1 MSLVVINAVTVPE
14 DRRQEFEARFAARAG
29 HVAGAPGFEAFELM
43 RPASGGQYFVYTR
56 WRSQED
62 FDAWRSSSDFAAGHR
77 QHGEGQP
84 VASGSEVLVFEVLES
99 EYAG

>member
-1 MSLVVINAVTVPE
+1 MSVVVINAVNVPE
-14 DRRQEFEARFAARAG
+14 ERRAEFEARFAARAG
-29 HVAGAPGFEAFELM
+29 NVAGAPGFEAFELM

-62 FDAWRSSSDFAAGHR
+62 FDAWRTSADFSAGHR
-77 QHGEGQP
+77 QHSDGPP